1 MLFDSVPPEVKII
14 SEDFTFSSSAIL
26 FLTPS
31 IKDLDSL
38 PKEWIDEGFPKL
50 FFITWDTMSATSSE
64 IGVVAALSKYTLDIN
79 FFKYMPNLKLN

>member
-1 MLFDSVPPEVKII
+1 MIILFDSVPPEVKII

-38 PKEWIDEGFPKL
+38 PKE
-50 FFITWDTMSATSSE
+50 
-64 IGVVAALSKYTLDIN
+64 
-79 FFKYMPNLKLN
+79 